1 MAGSDDP
8 EPAAPD
14 EGVIHRIRAYVASA
28 VATAYSSKSGME
40 SARTPQQA
48 VERRREV
55 LKELGTSLD
64 HAPGSMGLAFSG
76 GGIRSATISLGVAQ
90 TLVEKKRLQDFDYCS
105 TVSGGGYLG
114 SFLGAMFLP
123 RTARG
128 PEAMASPASADVLK
142 KQADFV
148 QEALAS
154 KQNAREIDGPESG
167 KPVRNPVWWL
177 REHSRYLAP
186 DGGSD
191 YFVAAAYMIRNWIA
205 MTYVIALPLAL
216 LWLTVVAATA
226 LLLNHAGAMA
236 GFIAPAGSGPWKFSL
251 IWPGS
256 AASAFLA
263 LSAGIA
269 YWLTEYMSKRFTAH
283 EERVAWPR
291 MALILTGLLAMATA
305 GVLADRVFHHGL
317 IGNPPV
323 TLRFLVGLGT
333 ASTITGGALAVFT
346 ALAVPY
352 QAEGKAVP
360 GEAVIAEA
368 RRRFTRISATFLGM
382 TLGLGALALVDT
394 LSMTLFSWLIEH
406 SSYSG
411 ASSALAALVSPLLAW
426 LIHKLPGKLSGQES
440 RIATLLARW
449 IWTLALIAGLAML
462 LILAVSVHLLVQAM
476 VFGTEWA
483 VMGKAPIAFI
493 DGPVT
498 GANTSLSFSF
508 AAILTLTLVTGA
520 SVGFINLS
528 SLHGLYASRL
538 TRAYLGASNLRRITR
553 SGARR
558 GAGIT
563 ESDPDDQI
571 PASVY
576 FRQPTAGPL
585 HLVNVTLNETRS
597 REGSQ
602 LLDRDRKGVPLVFA
616 PEGVWIDPARIE
628 AGRKATPISWEALA
642 EAGVEALSL
651 GQLCAISGAAASSA
665 MGSRTTLGGALAFTL
680 ANIRLGYWW
689 EVNNLIRGE
698 VSGTKRWFHWLTR
711 PVRTY
716 FYLLNEMRGSY
727 SRNYG
732 RLNISD
738 GGHFENSGAY
748 ELLRRDVKLIL
759 VCDNGADPDYAFEDL
774 ELLIRKARIDLGIR
788 IAVTPCQ
795 DLQGLV
801 GTQGADLFFN
811 GSPGDWRTRSAPDN
825 PQKGAFALMLDVRND
840 DNAVTN
846 RIVWLKPRCFDGL
859 PQDVLGYAAHNPAF
873 PQESTGDQFF
883 DEAQWESYRALGEC
897 MMRRLL
903 VETPKGN
910 DILRKL
916 IP

>member
-1 MAGSDDP
+1 
-8 EPAAPD
+8 
-14 EGVIHRIRAYVASA
+14 
-28 VATAYSSKSGME
+28 
-40 SARTPQQA
+40 
-48 VERRREV
+48 
-55 LKELGTSLD
+55 
-64 HAPGSMGLAFSG
+64 MGLAFSG

-90 TLVEKKRLQDFDYCS
+90 ALVEKDRLLDFDYCS

-128 PEAMASPASADVLK
+128 PEAMAAPASTDALQR
-142 KQADFV
+142 QANFV
-148 QEALAS
+148 REALAS
-154 KQNAREIDGPESG
+154 KQNAQEISGPENG
-167 KPVRNPVWWL
+167 KRVRNPVWWL

-216 LWLTVVAATA
+216 LWLTVVTATA
-226 LLLNHAGAMA
+226 LLLNHGGAIA
-236 GFIAPAGSGPWKFSL
+236 GFIAPTGNAPWKFSV
-251 IWPGS
+251 IWLGS
-256 AASAFLA
+256 AAAAFLA

-269 YWLTEYMSKRFTAH
+269 YWLTEYMSTRFTSH

-291 MALILTGLLAMATA
+291 IALVLTGLLAMAIA
-305 GVLADRVFHHGL
+305 GVLADRVFRHGL

-333 ASTITGGALAVFT
+333 ASTVAGGAFAFFT

-368 RRRFTRISATFLGM
+368 RRRFTRISAMFLGVA
-382 TLGLGALALVDT
+382 LGLGALALVDT

-406 SSYSG
+406 G
-411 ASSALAALVSPLLAW
+411 RRNGPAGALAALLSPVLAW
-426 LIHKLPGKLSGQES
+426 LIHKLPKMLSGRES
-440 RIATLLARW
+440 SIGALLSKW

-462 LILAVSVHLLVQAM
+462 LTLAISIHLLVQAM

-483 VMGKAPIAFI
+483 AIGKAPIALAEWQM
-493 DGPVT
+493 T
-498 GANTSLSFSF
+498 GTAVHSLAFSF
-508 AAILTLTLVTGA
+508 AAILALTLVTGA

-585 HLVNVTLNETRS
+585 HLVNVTLNETHS
-597 REGSQ
+597 RDGSQ

-616 PEGVWIDPARIE
+616 PEGVWIDPARQE
-628 AGRKATPISWEALA
+628 SGLKDTPISWETMAK
-642 EAGVEALSL
+642 AGVEALSL

-698 VSGTKRWFHWLTR
+698 VTGAKRWFHRLTR

-727 SRNYG
+727 SREYG

-748 ELLRRDVKLIL
+748 ELLRRDVKLVV

-788 IAVTPCQ
+788 IAVTPSQ
-795 DLQGLV
+795 ELQGLV
-801 GTQGADLFFN
+801 GAQGAGLFFN
-811 GSPGDWRTRSAPDN
+811 GSPGDWRTRSTPGST
-825 PQKGAFALMLDVRND
+825 PQGAFALMLDVRND
-840 DNAVTN
+840 DGKVTN
-846 RIVWLKPRCFDGL
+846 RIVWLKPRRFDGL

-903 VETPKGN
+903 GETAEGN